1 MKKIALIS
9 TFCDNQEKLDLLI
22 ENIKKIKSLGIDVM
36 IISPLKLNDEVIEL
50 CDYSIFSK
58 ENPVLNWPE
67 KSYFQ
72 WWGGTI
78 DGVNINMTTTY
89 PDYGY
94 AGLVQFK
101 RMADFAL
108 SMDYD
113 VFFPMIYDINITPYV
128 ESVFNENKKNSFF
141 PSYRDGMTWSIGL
154 HLISLDREHLIRFKT
169 LITKESY
176 LVEGDFDA
184 FAWLHRAVKLIP
196 GVIEEQPIEDLIY
209 FLSNKDF
216 FNCWPSEKFKCFIH
230 KTLIE
235 NDNIKI
241 VFYDFGGIKHFNVKT
256 DLFENDYEVREWDEI
271 KLPFLNTDKLI
282 ITNDGETFDL
292 SHHVNNIGNNTFTK
306 L

>member
-36 IISPLKLNDEVIEL
+36 IISPFKLNNEVIEL
-50 CDYSIFSK
+50 CDYAIFSK
-58 ENPVLNWPE
+58 ENPILDWPE

-72 WWGGTI
+72 WWSGNYN
-78 DGVNINMTTTY
+78 GVNINMTTTY

-94 AGLVQFK
+94 AGLLQFK

-108 SMDYD
+108 SMDYEI
-113 VFFPMIYDINITPYV
+113 FFPMIYDINITPYV

-176 LVEGDFDA
+176 LVESDFDA

-196 GVIEEQPIEDLIY
+196 GVIEETPIEDLIY

-216 FNCWPSEKFKCFIH
+216 FNCSPSDKFKCFIH
-230 KTLIE
+230 KTLT
-235 NDNIKI
+235 DNMKI

-256 DLFENDYEVREWDEI
+256 DLFENNYEVREWDEI
-271 KLPFLNTDKLI
+271 ELPFLNTDKLI
-282 ITNDGETFDL
+282 ITNDNETFDL
-292 SHHVNNIGNNTFTK
+292 SHHVNNIGENTFK
-306 L
+306 KS